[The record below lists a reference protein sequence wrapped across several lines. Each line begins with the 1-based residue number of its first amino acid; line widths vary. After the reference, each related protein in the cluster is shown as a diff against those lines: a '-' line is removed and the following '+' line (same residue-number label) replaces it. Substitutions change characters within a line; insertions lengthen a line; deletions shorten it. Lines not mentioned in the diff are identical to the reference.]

1 MLNIPCT
8 LPDAQEP
15 AYLVGG
21 SVRDLLLKRTPEDFD
36 IVVPENPGSYA
47 KKLAAMH
54 HVRAIQLGR
63 GDKRIWRVVGGDAV
77 YDISRIKGNSIETDL
92 MQRDFTV
99 NALAYDPGSGIVID
113 VTNGRHDLAAGQ
125 VRMVSSS
132 IFDQDP
138 VRLLR
143 AFRMT
148 AQHGFSIE
156 KQTSA
161 LIREKKHLIGLAA
174 GERIREEW
182 FNILKQTVTTATL
195 SEMADTGFLT
205 ALFPELEGMRELM
218 QNQYHAFDAL
228 THTLET
234 VGHMEK
240 IFNGL
245 DRHLPR
251 SAEALN
257 RQINSQRRIFLKCAA
272 VLHDMGKPASATMDQ
287 KGRRH
292 YYGHEKIG
300 AQMAD
305 KIGRRFRFSNL
316 ARASVALIVRQ
327 HLRPLFLFNQTG
339 EKSPGRK
346 ARVRFFMTCGPLA
359 PDVVLHAVADNRAKT
374 AEPGQRHQEFMRFAD
389 NLLQEYFT
397 GYQITQKAPRLIS
410 GHDLIQKFGLS
421 PSPVFSSVLKQVEEA
436 RMAGEIHD
444 RKDALNLAGR
454 ILNKDE
460 LPISNNK

>member
-1 MLNIPCT
+1 MLNIPCA
-8 LPDAQEP
+8 LPDTHEP

-36 IVVPENPGSYA
+36 IVVPENPESYA
-47 KKLAAMH
+47 RKLAAIH

-63 GDKRIWRVVGGDAV
+63 GDKHIWRVVGRDAV

-113 VTNGRHDLAAGQ
+113 VTNGRDDLSARQ
-125 VRMVSSS
+125 VRMVSDS
-132 IFDQDP
+132 IFDRDP

-156 KQTSA
+156 KQTAA

-174 GERIREEW
+174 GERTREEW
-182 FNILKQTVTTATL
+182 FNILKQTTTTATL

-205 ALFPELEGMRELM
+205 ALFPELKGMRELK

-228 THTLET
+228 THTLKT
-234 VGHMEK
+234 VGHMER
-240 IFNGL
+240 IFDGL
-245 DRHLPR
+245 DRSFPK

-257 RQINSQRRIFLKCAA
+257 RQINSQRRLFLKCAA
-272 VLHDMGKPASATMDQ
+272 VLHDMGKPAAATMDE

-292 YYGHEKIG
+292 YYGHEKLG

-305 KIGRRFRFSNL
+305 KIGRRLRFSNL
-316 ARASVALIVRQ
+316 ARESVALIVRQ

-346 ARVRFFMTCGPLA
+346 VQVRFFMACGPLA
-359 PDVVLHAVADNRAKT
+359 PDVVLHAVADSRAKT
-374 AEPGQRHQEFMRFAD
+374 AEPDQRHQAFVRFAD

-397 GYQITQKAPRLIS
+397 GYQITQKAARLIS
-410 GHDLIQKFGLS
+410 GHDLIQEFGLS
-421 PSPVFSSVLKQVEEA
+421 PSPVFSSVLRQVEEA
-436 RMAGEIHD
+436 RMAGEIHS

-454 ILNKDE
+454 ILNKD
-460 LPISNNK
+460 K